1 MATKT
6 KKQPNA
12 FDVIKKPNTSVVQ
25 NFELPEGDNSKYTAF
40 ALDIMR
46 LPDYNR
52 NDPAQLSAR
61 VTEYFEMCVKHDMKP
76 AVAAL
81 ALALK
86 LDRRRLWEIN
96 NDIPHGVKISDECRQ
111 IIKQVYASL
120 ELLWESYS
128 INGKVNPVTSIFLGK
143 NNFGYQDKQEYV
155 LTPNQSTTIDVKA
168 IESKYDDLP
177 E

>member
-1 MATKT
+1 MATK
-6 KKQPNA
+6 KKQL
-12 FDVIKKPNTSVVQ
+12 DYSVIAKKPDTSVIQ
-25 NFELPEGDNSKYTAF
+25 NFEIPEGDNSKYTAF
-40 ALDIMR
+40 ALDIMK
-46 LPDYNR
+46 LPDYDR
-52 NDPAQLSAR
+52 NDPAQLSKR
-61 VTEYFEMCVKHDMKP
+61 VTDYFELCVQHDMKP

-96 NDIPHGVKISDECRQ
+96 NDIPHGVRISDECRA

-120 ELLWESYS
+120 EVLWESYS
-128 INGKVNPVTSIFLGK
+128 INGKVNPVTSIFIGK